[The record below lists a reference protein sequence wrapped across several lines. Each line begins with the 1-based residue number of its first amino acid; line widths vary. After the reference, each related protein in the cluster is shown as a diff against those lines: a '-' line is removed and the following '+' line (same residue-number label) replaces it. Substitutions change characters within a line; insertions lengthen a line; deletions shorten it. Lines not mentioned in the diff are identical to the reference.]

1 MYQWNT
7 MYSNR
12 EMQIMIINIQNI
24 YIIALLFVL
33 HIPFHC
39 PLPQKSKLE
48 KIFSMICTF
57 HFLDIFTR
65 NQTKMYYIK
74 LADGY
79 IENSYDSS
87 IWSIINP
94 QSHHIIVYILA
105 SQHKPVVGWQY
116 THIHSS
122 IIQHYNKK

>member
-1 MYQWNT
+1 

-48 KIFSMICTF
+48 KIFSDDLYISFFGYF
-57 HFLDIFTR
+57 H
-65 NQTKMYYIK
+65 Q
-74 LADGY
+74 
-79 IENSYDSS
+79 ES
-87 IWSIINP
+87 
-94 QSHHIIVYILA
+94 
-105 SQHKPVVGWQY
+105 
-116 THIHSS
+116 
-122 IIQHYNKK
+122 NKDVLHQISRWIY